1 VLLQLSLLKNVFD
14 VEIGLQM
21 IAAEFMGG
29 PYIADVCD
37 RGEMNGNSGHRCVS
51 TEVGSAPIL
60 HTEPARVGSLTL
72 RSSGATFVAMMQ
84 TAHLREGDNLACRGR
99 LDWAR
104 LRTILVE

>member
-1 VLLQLSLLKNVFD
+1 
-14 VEIGLQM
+14 M
-21 IAAEFMGG
+21 IATEFMGG

-51 TEVGSAPIL
+51 TEVGNAAIL
-60 HTEPARVGSLTL
+60 HAARVGSLTL
-72 RSSGATFVAMMQ
+72 SSGGAPLVAMMQ
-84 TAHLREGDNLACRGR
+84 TAHLREGDNVACRGR